1 MALNGNSAIAVI
13 NDGLTVS
20 ITYPKSLWD
29 WVSDIRK
36 EVCILGAY
44 GLTVGSVSC
53 SLVGAGIGVMPV
65 VAVAPVVLVGAGVA
79 PSASA
84 DAGASA
90 SAATRADEAMHTFK
104 FFMWLLR
111 KFLCTRRVIRY
122 TKIFSAFL
130 SDMDYLV
137 SP

>member
-1 MALNGNSAIAVI
+1 
-13 NDGLTVS
+13 
-20 ITYPKSLWD
+20 
-29 WVSDIRK
+29 
-36 EVCILGAY
+36 
-44 GLTVGSVSC
+44 
-53 SLVGAGIGVMPV
+53 MPV
-65 VAVAPVVLVGAGVA
+65 VAVAPVVLVGAGAV

-90 SAATRADEAMHTFK
+90 SAAIRADEAIHTFK

-111 KFLCTRRVIRY
+111 KFLCTRRMIRY
-122 TKIFSAFL
+122 TRIFYAFL

>member
-1 MALNGNSAIAVI
+1 
-13 NDGLTVS
+13 
-20 ITYPKSLWD
+20 
-29 WVSDIRK
+29 
-36 EVCILGAY
+36 
-44 GLTVGSVSC
+44 
-53 SLVGAGIGVMPV
+53 MPV
-65 VAVAPVVLVGAGVA
+65 VAVAPVVLVGAGVV
-79 PSASA
+79 PTASA

>member
-1 MALNGNSAIAVI
+1 
-13 NDGLTVS
+13 
-20 ITYPKSLWD
+20 
-29 WVSDIRK
+29 
-36 EVCILGAY
+36 
-44 GLTVGSVSC
+44 
-53 SLVGAGIGVMPV
+53 MPV
-65 VAVAPVVLVGAGVA
+65 VAVAPVVLVGAGAV

-90 SAATRADEAMHTFK
+90 SAATRADEAIHTFK

-122 TKIFSAFL
+122 TRIFSAFL

-137 SP
+137 SF

>member
-1 MALNGNSAIAVI
+1 
-13 NDGLTVS
+13 
-20 ITYPKSLWD
+20 
-29 WVSDIRK
+29 
-36 EVCILGAY
+36 
-44 GLTVGSVSC
+44 
-53 SLVGAGIGVMPV
+53 MPV
-65 VAVAPVVLVGAGVA
+65 VAVAPVVLVGADVV

-90 SAATRADEAMHTFK
+90 NRADDAIHTFK

>member
-1 MALNGNSAIAVI
+1 
-13 NDGLTVS
+13 
-20 ITYPKSLWD
+20 
-29 WVSDIRK
+29 
-36 EVCILGAY
+36 
-44 GLTVGSVSC
+44 
-53 SLVGAGIGVMPV
+53 MPV
-65 VAVAPVVLVGAGVA
+65 VAVAPVVLVGAGVV

-104 FFMWLLR
+104 LFILR

>member
-1 MALNGNSAIAVI
+1 MTLNGNSAITVI

-36 EVCILGAY
+36 EVCIFR
-44 GLTVGSVSC
+44 SIWVSC

-65 VAVAPVVLVGAGVA
+65 VAVAPVVLVGAGVV

-111 KFLCTRRVIRY
+111 KFLCTRRMTRC
-122 TKIFSAFL
+122 TRIFSAFL
-130 SDMDYLV
+130 SNMDYLV

>member
-1 MALNGNSAIAVI
+1 
-13 NDGLTVS
+13 
-20 ITYPKSLWD
+20 
-29 WVSDIRK
+29 
-36 EVCILGAY
+36 
-44 GLTVGSVSC
+44 
-53 SLVGAGIGVMPV
+53 MPV
-65 VAVAPVVLVGAGVA
+65 VAVAPVVLVGAGAV

-90 SAATRADEAMHTFK
+90 SAATRADEAIHTFK

-111 KFLCTRRVIRY
+111 KFSCTRRMTRY

>member
-1 MALNGNSAIAVI
+1 
-13 NDGLTVS
+13 
-20 ITYPKSLWD
+20 
-29 WVSDIRK
+29 
-36 EVCILGAY
+36 
-44 GLTVGSVSC
+44 
-53 SLVGAGIGVMPV
+53 MPV
-65 VAVAPVVLVGAGVA
+65 VAVAPVVLVGAGVV

-111 KFLCTRRVIRY
+111 KFLCTIRMTRY
-122 TKIFSAFL
+122 TRIFSAFL

-137 SP
+137 SPYADTIIYILNKYRVWSTYSVNAQKFERPLKLFSKSLITFLQVNYYATQS

>member
-1 MALNGNSAIAVI
+1 M
-13 NDGLTVS
+13 
-20 ITYPKSLWD
+20 
-29 WVSDIRK
+29 
-36 EVCILGAY
+36 
-44 GLTVGSVSC
+44 
-53 SLVGAGIGVMPV
+53 
-65 VAVAPVVLVGAGVA
+65 VLVGAGVV

-111 KFLCTRRVIRY
+111 NFLCTGPNAEKH
-122 TKIFSAFL
+122 KIFSAFF
-130 SDMDYLV
+130 SDMDYLI